1 MAIKGFLF
9 IKAKDKSRLDLLT
22 EHIWSLKFKKDRPVQ
37 IAYYETVAEISVKLT
52 SSRYLITVRPD
63 TELEEIDKLL
73 VEKGYV
79 EKASLPPKKV
89 RL

>member
-1 MAIKGFLF
+1 MYDGKNFVDASRFSKGIISIFLIYF
-9 IKAKDKSRLDLLT
+9 RI
-22 EHIWSLKFKKDRPVQ
+22 
-37 IAYYETVAEISVKLT
+37 YVAEISVKLT